1 MGHAEPEV
9 KINAAPDQVW
19 AIVADYGGL
28 AGWMPG
34 VETCRME
41 GDRDRVIAMMGMEI
55 TERLFE
61 KDDAARQLSYGVVA
75 GAPLEQHKVTIT
87 VAPEGDGSKVTWAVD
102 VDDAMTEMMG
112 GMYQQALEALKAKA
126 EG

>member
-1 MGHAEPEV
+1 MGHAEAEIGIA
-9 KINAAPDQVW
+9 KSPDDVW
-19 AIVADYGGL
+19 AIVRDFGGL

-41 GDRDRVIAMMGMEI
+41 GDDDRVIEMMGMEI
-55 TERLFE
+55 TERRFAS
-61 KDDAARQLSYGVVA
+61 DDAAHQLSYGVVA

-87 VAPEGDGSKVTWAVD
+87 VAPEGNGSKVTWAVD